1 MVYSLVNLDGG
12 RADRERYQAS
22 LTAFLGVGGKA
33 EVMVHI
39 AVVQL

>member
-1 MVYSLVNLDGG
+1 MVYSLVNLGGG
-12 RADRERYQAS
+12 RAGGERYQALLIAS
-22 LTAFLGVGGKA
+22 LVVGGKA